1 LPPFTAKA
9 LNRATLARQLLL
21 ERARLPVARAVERLC
36 AVQAQSAPEAY
47 IGMWS
52 RLDGFRKEQLTG
64 ALERRSVVRATLFR
78 VTLHFVSAT
87 NHDAFAAANHQRWRE
102 DFLREGVPVDELVAR
117 IDRLAEEG
125 TFTYA
130 DVRALAPELGEKQF
144 RARCL
149 TPLVHVPPSGTWGHR
164 LVRLTTAKRW
174 LGVSAPS
181 QPEAAARV
189 VRRYLGAFGPATR
202 RDLLAFSGLRVGD
215 IAPGLDLLEM
225 ELRRFVDEEGREL
238 LDLPRA
244 PRPPADTPAPVRLL
258 PKWDALVLSHADRSR
273 VLPPEY
279 RTAVIT
285 GGWVHPTFLVDG
297 VVAGLWKPK
306 AGRIELEPFAP
317 LPQRVRRELEDEAAR
332 LAAFVA

>member
-1 LPPFTAKA
+1 M
-9 LNRATLARQLLL
+9 
-21 ERARLPVARAVERLC
+21 ERLC
-36 AVQAQSAPEAY
+36 AVQGQSAPEAY
-47 IGMWS
+47 IGIWS
-52 RLDGFRKEQLTG
+52 RLDGFRKEQLTR
-64 ALERRSVVRATLFR
+64 ALERRRVVRSTLFR

-87 NHDAFAAANHQRWRE
+87 NHGAYAAVNHMRWRE
-102 DFLREGVPVDELVAR
+102 DLLREDVPVDELVAR
-117 IDRLAEEG
+117 IDRLAESG

-130 DVRALAPELGEKQF
+130 DVRALTPELGEKQF

-149 TPLVHVPPSGTWGHR
+149 TPLVHVPPSGTWGHSR
-164 LVRLTTAKRW
+164 VRLTTAKRW
-174 LGVSAPS
+174 LGATAPS
-181 QPEAAARV
+181 QPEAVALV

-215 IAPGLDLLEM
+215 IAPGLELLEGY
-225 ELRRFVDEEGREL
+225 LRRFVDEEGREL

-258 PKWDALVLSHADRSR
+258 PRWDALLLSHADRSR

-279 RTAVIT
+279 RAAVIE

-306 AGRIELEPFAP
+306 GRRVELEPFTP
-317 LPQRVRRELEDEAAR
+317 LPRVVRRELEDEARR
-332 LAAFVA
+332 LEAFLAS